1 MIIVDI
7 KIGIDGVP
15 SEKNILFGNKY
26 ENNDTIINFELP
38 SDFDNY
44 NKYVIAVNGS
54 ESRIIPVLN
63 NRMSVSSG
71 MSSAAQ
77 MTISASSGTCRRR
90 WLPWVSENAM
100 MTLSL
105 RDITRLVPYK
115 VFYPRLSHGP
125 SYLIDMLFYPAA
137 ASYRSN
143 LLHYIA
149 DSQKKRLLNMRIK
162 SF

>member
-1 MIIVDI
+1 MIT
-7 KIGIDGVP
+7 
-15 SEKNILFGNKY
+15 GNKEFPLGRESPEPSY
-26 ENNDTIINFELP
+26 EVIIL
-38 SDFDNY
+38 STLQ
-44 NKYVIAVNGS
+44 VILYG
-54 ESRIIPVLN
+54 I
-63 NRMSVSSG
+63 
-71 MSSAAQ
+71 
-77 MTISASSGTCRRR
+77 SGTDDNIRILRH
-90 WLPWVSENAM
+90 LQAAMVPWVSENAM